1 MNRKRNIK
9 ERAKKEQTLSAKER
23 SKIHRER
30 KKKYYEDLERRVH
43 ELEEENRKLKA
54 TIQISSNASPTTDP
68 LAQLLREENF
78 MYCGLPKVI
87 SQNPE
92 QFRMSMFETCRESE
106 GPNGSCRVQVLKNSF
121 NKIINNCMSLNYKV
135 SLAILNHFES
145 KKIFEI
151 ARDKTRNDRSQY
163 KYYRAD
169 SKDQGM
175 GKESSDGTDNESNHR
190 YIISSLLY
198 KYPFSEK
205 LIERWINI
213 SPKTEKF
220 CFTMRKLVKSLIRV
234 RNRMLRTMKEVHE
247 VFFESKMYEGFDK
260 QDVANYYSLCNDF
273 KGTEVLD
280 PLYLFQLNPKSPDDE
295 DYRNDEISC
304 TEN

>member
-1 MNRKRNIK
+1 MDKKRVKK

-54 TIQISSNASPTTDP
+54 TIQASSNASPTNDP
-68 LAQLLREENF
+68 LAQLYREENF
-78 MYCGLPKVI
+78 MYCSLPKI
-87 SQNPE
+87 IRQNPD
-92 QFRMSMFETCRESE
+92 QFRMSMFETYRNSE
-106 GPNGSCRVQVLKNSF
+106 GPHGSCRVQVLKNSF

-169 SKDQGM
+169 SKDQNLT
-175 GKESSDGTDNESNHR
+175 KESSDDSENKSSHR
-190 YIISSLLY
+190 KIIETLLY
-198 KYPFSEK
+198 KYSFSEK

-213 SPKTEKF
+213 SSKTEKF

-234 RNRMLRTMKEVHE
+234 RNKMFTAMKEAHE
-247 VFFESKMYEGFDK
+247 IFFENKMYEGFNK
-260 QDVANYYSLCNDF
+260 EDVANYYSLSNDF

-280 PLYLFQLNPKSPDDE
+280 PLHLFQLNPKSPDAE
-295 DYRNDEISC
+295 DYKNDEISC
-304 TEN
+304 TED